1 MKRSKIR
8 FWLFLAPAL
17 ISFTII
23 CVIPMF
29 VGFYYAFTNWDGV
42 DMNPAVV
49 GFDNFIRM
57 FSTDSDFLRALLFT
71 SLVAV
76 VTIVLVN
83 AVGLLLAIF
92 VTQKFRGANLLRS
105 VLFMPNLI
113 GGLLLGFTWNFIFTS
128 VFSSIGTALN
138 LDFLKGWL
146 SNTETGF
153 MGLIILN
160 VWQMSGY
167 MMIIYIAQL
176 QHIPASVKEAAKI
189 DGANWWQTFRSVT
202 FPLVMPAFTIGLFLT
217 IANSFKMFDQ
227 NLALTK
233 GGPYR
238 STEMLALNIYNSAF
252 AANQYG
258 YAQAKAIIFLIVV
271 AGIGL
276 IQLVVTKKKEVE
288 M

>member
-1 MKRSKIR
+1 MKRSKVR

-23 CVIPMF
+23 CVIPMI

-42 DMNPAVV
+42 DMNPTVV
-49 GFDNFIRM
+49 GFDNFTRM

-76 VTIVLVN
+76 VTIILVN

-92 VTQKFRGANLLRS
+92 VTQKFKGANLLRS

>member
-1 MKRSKIR
+1 MKRSKVR
-8 FWLFLAPAL
+8 FWLFLTPAL

-42 DMNPAVV
+42 DMNPTVV
-49 GFDNFIRM
+49 GFDNFTRM

-76 VTIVLVN
+76 VTIILVN

-92 VTQKFRGANLLRS
+92 VTQKFKGANLLRS

>member
-1 MKRSKIR
+1 MKRSKVR

-42 DMNPAVV
+42 DMNPTVV
-49 GFDNFIRM
+49 GFDNFTRM

-76 VTIVLVN
+76 VTIILVN

-92 VTQKFRGANLLRS
+92 VTQKFKGANLLRS

>member
-23 CVIPMF
+23 CIIPMF
-29 VGFYYAFTNWDGV
+29 IGFYYAFTNWDGV

-49 GFDNFIRM
+49 GFDNFTRM
-57 FSTDSDFLRALLFT
+57 FSNDSDFLRALLFT

-92 VTQKFRGANLLRS
+92 VTQKFKGSNLLRS

-128 VFSSIGTALN
+128 VFSSIGTALK
-138 LDFLKGWL
+138 LDFLQGWL

-153 MGLIILN
+153 IGLIILN

-276 IQLVVTKKKEVE
+276 VQLVVTKKKEVE

>member
-1 MKRSKIR
+1 MKRSKVR

-23 CVIPMF
+23 CVIPMI

-42 DMNPAVV
+42 DMNPTVV
-49 GFDNFIRM
+49 GFDNFTRM

-76 VTIVLVN
+76 VTIILVN
-83 AVGLLLAIF
+83 VVGLLLAIF
-92 VTQKFRGANLLRS
+92 VTQKFKGANLLRS

>member
-1 MKRSKIR
+1 MKRSKVR

-23 CVIPMF
+23 CVIPMI

-42 DMNPAVV
+42 DMNPTVV
-49 GFDNFIRM
+49 GFDNFTRM

-76 VTIVLVN
+76 VTIILVN

-92 VTQKFRGANLLRS
+92 VTQKFKGANLLRS

-276 IQLVVTKKKEVE
+276 IQLMVTKKKEVE